1 MDGAMMLLAF
11 SGFLALLVYKMDA
24 REKDFELSKNRKN
37 EKTYE
42 DGLIEGLALGG
53 SQPEV
58 KKTENLS
65 KSIKSIISRR

>member
-42 DGLIEGLALGG
+42 DGLIEGLALGR

>member
-24 REKDFELSKNRKN
+24 REKEFELSKNRKN

-42 DGLIEGLALGG
+42 DGLIEGLALGRKQ
-53 SQPEV
+53 SEV
-58 KKTENLS
+58 KKSENRS
-65 KSIKSIISRR
+65 KGIKSIISRR